1 MITGLILLVNIDVP
15 SESGEVIQ
23 GCISYAGECA
33 PPASG
38 DWIVTESCTLLESAS
53 VKGNVYIQ
61 DEAVLTIGQDGMLR
75 IGNIENNVTPG
86 AWSGEGL
93 SFTVTSDG
101 RIQDLTHTYAG
112 LCNCKFTID
121 DMVITS
127 NNFSLHNT
135 GIGFA
140 LNGAFIDA
148 THMSAQISVNS
159 PDCAL
164 SNETITAEKVP
175 PFTVVSSFDSPG
187 GYPTGLTFDGT
198 YLWNADWTRD
208 KIYKLDTSGSMVD
221 SFDSPG
227 PTPYGL
233 AFDGTYLWNVDAD
246 DNKIYKLDTSGNII
260 DSFDSLG
267 TALTFDGTYLWTTDT
282 SEDKIYKLDTSG
294 NIIDSF
300 DSPGPCP
307 IGLTFDGTYLWNA
320 DCSEDKIYKLDTSG
334 NIIDSF
340 DSPGSSPSGLAF
352 DGAYLWHVDKSEDK
366 IYKIAIE

>member
-260 DSFDSLG
+260 DSFDS
-267 TALTFDGTYLWTTDT
+267 
-282 SEDKIYKLDTSG
+282 
-294 NIIDSF
+294 
-300 DSPGPCP
+300 PGPCP